1 MRRWIVG
8 VAACVGMGIA
18 AQYAHGID
26 EAHYARAQE
35 MIGKSIDY
43 LRAQQDEKTG
53 GWLVP
58 QGEGRPHLPAITG
71 LVVSGMLMEPGV
83 DMHDPTVALGVDY
96 MLGFLQ
102 ADGGMYDGILASYNT
117 SIVVSAL
124 SKVRMREAEDAV
136 RGGVA
141 FLKGLQWGEGA
152 LERGDTG
159 KVDADHPFYGGIGYG
174 QHGRPDNSNL
184 AFMMRAL
191 EDAGVGAQ
199 DESVRR
205 AVQFLERTQMLDEV
219 NDQAYA
225 DGSSQGG
232 FIYAPGE
239 SGAQAGEGESKGGM
253 MLETMDDGTEVSRL
267 RAYGSITYAA
277 FKSYLYADLDRDDV
291 RVTAA
296 MDWIRSNYTLEENPG
311 MGSAG
316 MYYYFAM
323 FARALDA
330 YGATTIMVGAQGEEL
345 EKRDWANDL
354 VDRLGGL
361 QEADG
366 SFEVLNDRWMEGD
379 KVLITAYA
387 LLALQHAT
395 D

>member
-1 MRRWIVG
+1 MLVVALVG
-8 VAACVGMGIA
+8 VCFVGRGA
-18 AQYAHGID
+18 EGID
-26 EAHYARAQE
+26 EAHHATARG
-35 MIGKSIDY
+35 MIEKSIDY
-43 LRAQQDEKTG
+43 LRAQQDEQTG
-53 GWLVP
+53 GWAVP

-71 LVVSGMLMEPGV
+71 LVVSGMLMDPGI
-83 DMHDPTVALGVDY
+83 DMHDPAVTRGVDY

-102 ADGGMYDGILASYNT
+102 ADGGIYDGILASYNT
-117 SIVVSAL
+117 SIAVSAL
-124 SKVRMREAEDAV
+124 SKVRMREADDAV

-141 FLKGLQWGEGA
+141 FLKGLQWSEDSA
-152 LERGDTG
+152 ERKDTG
-159 KVDADHPFYGGIGYG
+159 KVDQDHPFYGGIGYG

-184 AFMMRAL
+184 AFMMQAL

-205 AVQFLERTQMLDEV
+205 AVRFLERTQMLDEV

-239 SGAQAGEGESKGGM
+239 SSAQAGEGESKSGM
-253 MLETMDDGTEVSRL
+253 MTETLDDGTEVSRL

-277 FKSYLYADLDRDDV
+277 FKSYLYADLERDDV

-296 MDWIRSNYTLEENPG
+296 MDWIRNNYTLEENPG
-311 MGSAG
+311 MGNEG

-323 FARALDA
+323 FAKALDA
-330 YGATTIMVGAQGEEL
+330 YGVTTLEVEVDGAEREG
-345 EKRDWANDL
+345 RDWANDL
-354 VDRLGGL
+354 VDRLDGL

-366 SFEVLNDRWMEGD
+366 SFRVLDDRWMENN
-379 KVLITAYA
+379 KVLITAYC
-387 LLALQHAT
+387 LLALQHAV